1 MAILVNGI
9 EITDAAIA
17 DEIGYHQAA
26 KNPTQAAVQ
35 ELILQ
40 TLLQQEA
47 TAKGILVDKENE
59 ESLLDTL
66 LERETQLPVVD
77 DASCRQWFEQHRQE
91 YRTPDLVAA
100 SHILFQVTESV
111 NLEALRAKAEGILT
125 EVRQQPERFV
135 ECVAL
140 YSNCPS
146 AAVGGSLG
154 QLQRGETVPEFEKVV
169 FRLPPSEI
177 CPYLV
182 ETRFGLHIVRV
193 DQRVDGELLPYDAV
207 RQHIATFLSESS
219 LQRARHQYLSLLV
232 GRANIQGFEMAG
244 ESSPLVQ

>member
-1 MAILVNGI
+1 MSITVNGI
-9 EITDAAIA
+9 EITDAAIEE
-17 DEIGYHQAA
+17 EIGYHQAA
-26 KNPTQAAVQ
+26 AHPTQAAVQ

-40 TLLQQEA
+40 TLLQQEVI
-47 TAKGILVDKENE
+47 AKGLQVDMDNE
-59 ESLLDTL
+59 VSLLDAL
-66 LERETQLPVVD
+66 LASEANLPVVD
-77 DASCRQWFEQHRQE
+77 DASCRQWFSQHREQ

-111 NLEALRAKAEGILT
+111 NLELLRAKAESVLT
-125 EVRQQPERFV
+125 EIRQDPKRFG
-135 ECVAL
+135 ECAAL

-154 QLQRGETVPEFEKVV
+154 QLQRGETVPEFEKII

-182 ETRFGLHIVRV
+182 ETRFGLHIIRV

-207 RQHIATFLSESS
+207 RQHIATFLTEAS
-219 LQRARHQYLSLLV
+219 LARAQHQYLQLLV
-232 GRANIQGFEMAG
+232 GKADIQGFDMVG
-244 ESSPLVQ
+244 ETSPLVQ

>member
-1 MAILVNGI
+1 MAITVNGF
-9 EITDAAIA
+9 EITDAAIE

-26 KNPTQAAVQ
+26 ANPTQAAVQ

-40 TLLQQEA
+40 HLLQQEA
-47 TAKGILVDKENE
+47 VAKGLQVDMDNE
-59 ESLLDTL
+59 VSLLDAL
-66 LERETQLPVVD
+66 LAADANLPVVD
-77 DASCRQWFEQHRQE
+77 ESSCRHWFEQHREQ

-111 NLEALRAKAEGILT
+111 NLDALRAKAEEILT
-125 EVRQQPERFV
+125 EIRQNPSRFT
-135 ECVAL
+135 ECAAL

-154 QLQRGETVPEFEKVV
+154 QLQRGETVPEFEKII

-182 ETRFGLHIVRV
+182 ETRFGLHIIRV
-193 DQRVDGELLPYDAV
+193 DQRVDGEPLPFEAV
-207 RQHIATFLSESS
+207 RQHIATFLTEAS
-219 LQRARHQYLSLLV
+219 LARAQHQYLMLLV
-232 GRANIQGFEMAG
+232 GKADIQGFEMAG